1 MRPDILSK
9 HIGQSNIVVPVSIS
23 AMLFVVVVVV
33 VVVIALAP
41 SAIIV
46 KYWYVL
52 LIYKSFYVKL
62 PVVLLLYSI
71 YALIYFL
78 TYCICLQCTNR
89 LMLKAMVGCLECLG
103 MAIQYSPKK
112 ECPMCRAKINMNKLK
127 MVCK

>member
-23 AMLFVVVVVV
+23 AMMFVVVVVVVV

-71 YALIYFL
+71 YVLYFF
-78 TYCICLQCTNR
+78 
-89 LMLKAMVGCLECLG
+89 
-103 MAIQYSPKK
+103 
-112 ECPMCRAKINMNKLK
+112 
-127 MVCK
+127 